1 MTTPR
6 PSLDPRKNPWKRGD
20 LCTLGFEKNGFVLS
34 HTAEY
39 LEVRWM
45 QGGGIERI
53 PTGEIDNLLRVGH
66 AADSIA
72 PGGRTNLQNL
82 EAIEALSGISDGI
95 AERMKTVKNEDEKKE
110 LDRLVRRIFASDKCE
125 WDSKNETKLWQ
136 MFLKPEKVGLIFKLR
151 ERIHRAFC
159 KRHER

>member
-1 MTTPR
+1 MTTSQ

-45 QGGGIERI
+45 PGGKVERI
-53 PTGEIDNLLRVGH
+53 PTEDVDDLLRVAH
-66 AADSIA
+66 ANSLTSA
-72 PGGRTNLQNL
+72 GRTNLESL
-82 EAIEALSGISDGI
+82 ESLEALSRISEGIS
-95 AERMKTVKNEDEKKE
+95 ERMKKVKNENEKKE
-110 LDRLVRRIFASDKCE
+110 LDRLTRRIFAADKCK
-125 WDSKNETKLWQ
+125 WDTKHETKLWRI
-136 MFLKPEKVGLIFKLR
+136 LLEPERVGFIFKLCD
-151 ERIHRAFC
+151 RIHRAFC